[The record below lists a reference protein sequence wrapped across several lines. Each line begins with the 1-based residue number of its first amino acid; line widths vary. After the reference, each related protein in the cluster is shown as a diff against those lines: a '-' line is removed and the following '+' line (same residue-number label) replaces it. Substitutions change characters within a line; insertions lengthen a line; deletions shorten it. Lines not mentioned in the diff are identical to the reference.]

1 MFEFLRRNKRRSRV
15 SRYDKQHFEALEAQA
30 TAYKEALKADRTAI
44 AHYKRA
50 LDVQED
56 LDGAGYDLQLPEAQP
71 KSLTEGLNTIVK
83 GSELPEGIKTG
94 IVSIINSN
102 PNEVNMILNQF
113 MQGQMEKLTTK
124 GKEKDV
130 LNV

>member
-30 TAYKEALKADRTAI
+30 MAYKEALKADRTAI

-50 LDVQED
+50 LEVQETLSD
-56 LDGAGYDLQLPEAQP
+56 SGYDIGMPEPQP
-71 KSLTEGLNTIVK
+71 TNLVEGLSQIIK
-83 GSELPEGIKTG
+83 GSDLNQGIKTG
-94 IVSIINSN
+94 AVSMINSN
-102 PNEVNMILNQF
+102 PNEINMILNQF
-113 MQGQMEKLTTK
+113 IQSQMEKIQPN
-124 GKEKDV
+124 KEKDI

>member
-30 TAYKEALKADRTAI
+30 MAYKEALKADRTAI

-50 LDVQED
+50 LEVQETLSD
-56 LDGAGYDLQLPEAQP
+56 SGYDIGMPEPQP
-71 KSLTEGLNTIVK
+71 TNLVEGLSQIIK
-83 GSELPEGIKTG
+83 GSDLNQGIKTG
-94 IVSIINSN
+94 AVSMINSN
-102 PNEVNMILNQF
+102 PNEINMILNQF
-113 MQGQMEKLTTK
+113 IQSQMEKIQP
-124 GKEKDV
+124 GKEKDI

>member
-1 MFEFLRRNKRRSRV
+1 MFEFLSRNKRRSRA
-15 SRYDKQHFEALEAQA
+15 SKYDIAHFNALEAQA

-50 LDVQED
+50 LEVQETLSD
-56 LDGAGYDLQLPEAQP
+56 SGYDIGLPEPQP
-71 KSLTEGLNTIVK
+71 TNLVEGLSQIIK
-83 GSELPEGIKTG
+83 GSELPTGVKTG
-94 IVSIINSN
+94 IVSVVNSN

-113 MQGQMEKLTTK
+113 MQSQLEKIQPN
-124 GKEKDV
+124 KEKDI

>member
-1 MFEFLRRNKRRSRV
+1 MFEFLRKNKRRSRV

-30 TAYKEALKADRTAI
+30 LAYKEALKADRTAI

-50 LDVQED
+50 LEVQEELSD
-56 LDGAGYDLQLPEAQP
+56 SGYDLQLPEQQP
-71 KSLTEGLNTIVK
+71 RNLIEGLSQIIK
-83 GSELPEGIKTG
+83 GSDLPTGVKTG
-94 IVSIINSN
+94 IVSVVNSN
-102 PNEVNMILNQF
+102 PDEVNMILNQF
-113 MQGQMEKLTTK
+113 MKSQIEKLQP

>member
-30 TAYKEALKADRTAI
+30 VAYKEALKADRTAI

-50 LDVQED
+50 LEVQETLSD
-56 LDGAGYDLQLPEAQP
+56 SGYDIGLPEPQP
-71 KSLTEGLNTIVK
+71 TNLVEGLSQIIK
-83 GSELPEGIKTG
+83 GSELPTGVKTG
-94 IVSIINSN
+94 IVSVVNSN

-113 MQGQMEKLTTK
+113 MQSQLEKIQPN
-124 GKEKDV
+124 KEKDI

>member
-1 MFEFLRRNKRRSRV
+1 MFEFLRKNKRRSRV

-30 TAYKEALKADRTAI
+30 VAYKEALKADRTAI

-50 LDVQED
+50 LEVQETLSD
-56 LDGAGYDLQLPEAQP
+56 SGYDIGLPEPQP
-71 KSLTEGLNTIVK
+71 TNLVEGLSQIIK
-83 GSELPEGIKTG
+83 GSELPTGVKTG
-94 IVSIINSN
+94 IVSVVNSN

-113 MQGQMEKLTTK
+113 MQSQLEKIQPN
-124 GKEKDV
+124 KEKDI

>member
-30 TAYKEALKADRTAI
+30 MAYKEALKADRTAI

-50 LDVQED
+50 LEVQETLSD
-56 LDGAGYDLQLPEAQP
+56 SGYDIGMPEPQP
-71 KSLTEGLNTIVK
+71 TNLVEGLSQIIK
-83 GSELPEGIKTG
+83 GSDLNQGIKTG
-94 IVSIINSN
+94 AVSMINSN
-102 PNEVNMILNQF
+102 PNEINMILNQF
-113 MQGQMEKLTTK
+113 IQSPMEKIQP
-124 GKEKDV
+124 GKEKDI

>member
-30 TAYKEALKADRTAI
+30 MAYKEALKADRTAI

-71 KSLTEGLNTIVK
+71 KSLTEGLTQIIS
-83 GSELPEGIKTG
+83 GSDLPQGIKVG
-94 IVSIINSN
+94 ITSVVNSN
-102 PNEVNMILNQF
+102 PAEVNMILNQF
-113 MQGQMEKLTTK
+113 MESQLGKLNK
-124 GKEKDV
+124 GKEKDI

>member
-30 TAYKEALKADRTAI
+30 IAYKEALKADRTAI

-50 LDVQED
+50 LEVQETLSD
-56 LDGAGYDLQLPEAQP
+56 SGYDIGMPEPQP
-71 KSLTEGLNTIVK
+71 TNLVEGLSQIIK
-83 GSELPEGIKTG
+83 GSDLNQGIKTG
-94 IVSIINSN
+94 AVSMINSN
-102 PNEVNMILNQF
+102 PNEINMILNQF
-113 MQGQMEKLTTK
+113 IQSQMEKIQP
-124 GKEKDV
+124 GKEKDI

>member
-30 TAYKEALKADRTAI
+30 IAYKEALKADRTAI

-50 LDVQED
+50 LEVQETLSD
-56 LDGAGYDLQLPEAQP
+56 SGYDIGMPEPQP
-71 KSLTEGLNTIVK
+71 TNLVEGLSQIIK
-83 GSELPEGIKTG
+83 GSDLNQGIKTG
-94 IVSIINSN
+94 AVSMINSN
-102 PNEVNMILNQF
+102 PNEINMILNQF
-113 MQGQMEKLTTK
+113 IQSQMEKIQPN
-124 GKEKDV
+124 KEKDI